1 MFKHTKN
8 LLIFSFIILS
18 LMLIR
23 IYQEYNSYQNIKL
36 MIFQD
41 EAKSLGDVIK
51 SIRKVYQNTF
61 LEYNIPIDPKTINLL
76 PICSMNKISNQ
87 FAQFTNDKAQIRVAS
102 NNPRNPNNMATTKEL
117 KLIESY
123 KISKSLNPQFELE
136 NYSMIASIPIY
147 VEQGCLKCH
156 GEKAQTLD
164 FVKTSYSDGFDYKL
178 GDLRG
183 ILAIEVSKE
192 EIISK
197 LDLEFYI
204 NIAIN
209 FLMFMFFVIAA
220 YLLLQKVQKTEQN
233 YSKLLE
239 SKISEQV
246 ELIQNKDKV
255 LFQQSKMAAMG
266 EMIANI
272 AHQWRQPLSVI
283 STIASNIKVQKE
295 LNNLDE
301 NLLTNNMN
309 EIVVQTQYLS
319 KTIDDFR
326 EFIEDNKEKELF
338 NLHKAL
344 TDTISIL
351 NASFKN
357 NYIQIFYSNEAEDF
371 IFDGYK
377 NQFEQSLINILNNA
391 KDALVE
397 KMPSDERFIFIDANK
412 IGDNLVIKI
421 SDNAQG
427 IKEDIIE
434 RIFEPYFTT
443 KHKSKGTG
451 LGLYMT
457 YDIVVK
463 HLSASLSVQNIHFK
477 HNDKDYTGAEFKI
490 IL

>member
-1 MFKHTKN
+1 
-8 LLIFSFIILS
+8 
-18 LMLIR
+18 MLIR

-164 FVKTSYSDGFDYKL
+164 FVKTSYNDGFDYKV

-220 YLLLQKVQKTEQN
+220 YLLLQKVG
-233 YSKLLE
+233 
-239 SKISEQV
+239 
-246 ELIQNKDKV
+246 LIK
-255 LFQQSKMAAMG
+255 
-266 EMIANI
+266 
-272 AHQWRQPLSVI
+272 
-283 STIASNIKVQKE
+283 
-295 LNNLDE
+295 
-301 NLLTNNMN
+301 
-309 EIVVQTQYLS
+309 
-319 KTIDDFR
+319 
-326 EFIEDNKEKELF
+326 
-338 NLHKAL
+338 
-344 TDTISIL
+344 
-351 NASFKN
+351 KN
-357 NYIQIFYSNEAEDF
+357 
-371 IFDGYK
+371 G
-377 NQFEQSLINILNNA
+377 
-391 KDALVE
+391 V
-397 KMPSDERFIFIDANK
+397 
-412 IGDNLVIKI
+412 
-421 SDNAQG
+421 
-427 IKEDIIE
+427 
-434 RIFEPYFTT
+434 
-443 KHKSKGTG
+443 
-451 LGLYMT
+451 
-457 YDIVVK
+457 
-463 HLSASLSVQNIHFK
+463 
-477 HNDKDYTGAEFKI
+477 
-490 IL
+490 